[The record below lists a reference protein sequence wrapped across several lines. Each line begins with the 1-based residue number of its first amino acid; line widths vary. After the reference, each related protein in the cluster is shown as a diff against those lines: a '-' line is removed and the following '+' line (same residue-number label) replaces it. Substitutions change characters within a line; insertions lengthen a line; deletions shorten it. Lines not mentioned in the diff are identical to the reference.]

1 MSKIQAE
8 INTDNLK
15 GPNMK
20 KNLLIGLGLMVMVFI
35 FNAQVWA
42 EDGLKEGKWIMTM
55 VTKMDNMTPRMAEA
69 MKQMENMPPEAK
81 AAMEKMQQKMG
92 VSMKV
97 NGQGVTISTTQ
108 CITKQNPVPKNK
120 YSSAYCQVTH
130 NTNGNVV
137 NFHTT
142 CDHNNM
148 QMESSGSMTYAGDT
162 MQGHIKSHEVVAGK
176 TMDSSIDITGQYAG
190 PCT

>member
-1 MSKIQAE
+1 MSQIQAE

-81 AAMEKMQQKMG
+81 AAMEKMQQ
-92 VSMKV
+92 
-97 NGQGVTISTTQ
+97 
-108 CITKQNPVPKNK
+108 
-120 YSSAYCQVTH
+120 
-130 NTNGNVV
+130 
-137 NFHTT
+137 
-142 CDHNNM
+142 
-148 QMESSGSMTYAGDT
+148 
-162 MQGHIKSHEVVAGK
+162 
-176 TMDSSIDITGQYAG
+176 
-190 PCT
+190 